1 MCLGKNTNMAIQWAI
16 TKLTSVLALPS
27 MKSKT
32 YTERLVTLK
41 CPQVQAS
48 CIYLKR
54 IWIFK
59 LLNYTVLWWRCA
71 HPARVSS
78 LLMQWAIKRL
88 TGPQNGTPLVH
99 STHCRFN
106 LNVHVLF
113 SLRMMVPKLLVPCG
127 HLNINNS
134 VSHSF
139 WDIKAITINNKD
151 HSWVEQ
157 QPLLAS
163 VHHNT
168 LSMQHYVLKWRR
180 GQDGWYQSSLL
191 LSQLIEVFIKCER

>member
-1 MCLGKNTNMAIQWAI
+1 MGCHP
-16 TKLTSVLALPS
+16 PS
-27 MKSKT
+27 
-32 YTERLVTLK
+32 
-41 CPQVQAS
+41 A
-48 CIYLKR
+48 
-54 IWIFK
+54 
-59 LLNYTVLWWRCA
+59 
-71 HPARVSS
+71 
-78 LLMQWAIKRL
+78 
-88 TGPQNGTPLVH
+88 VH

-106 LNVHVLF
+106 LNAHVLF
-113 SLRMMVPKLLVPCG
+113 SLRVMVPKLLVPCG

-180 GQDGWYQSSLL
+180 VQDGCTNHLCFCLSWLKYLSNVNVNWCSDVVNVKVSGCSGLRSFSSAVIYGRIL
-191 LSQLIEVFIKCER
+191 FIL